1 MSKSSF
7 RSSFL
12 PHTYMYTP
20 RPRLLPDQA
29 SLFFPARPGLAMPQP
44 RLLRR
49 RSPYLATGTKAA
61 TLARFAA
68 FIQQR
73 HLGVS
78 SAAVAPRCLL
88 PGPSSPLPPLSRSSS
103 RPARQRGGAG
113 GSSLG
118 PLLPFTSLSLFL
130 SHSPDIVASSRE
142 TLALRPSRVAALAAP
157 RWPSPGEAAQRGPY
171 LSLVSSFIYLVKT
184 VDLVFQFY
192 FIFMCLLQELDLL
205 SP

>member
-7 RSSFL
+7 RSSFFYRT
-12 PHTYMYTP
+12 HICTP
-20 RPRLLPDQA
+20 RPRLLPDRA

-49 RSPYLATGTKAA
+49 RSPCLAIGTKAA
-61 TLARFAA
+61 TPVRFAA

-78 SAAVAPRCLL
+78 SAAVAPQHLL
-88 PGPSSPLPPLSRSSS
+88 PGPGSPLAPRSRSSS

-130 SHSPDIVASSRE
+130 SHSPDVVASSRE
-142 TLALRPSRVAALAAP
+142 TLALRPSRVAALAAL
-157 RWPSPGEAAQRGPY
+157 RWPSSGEAAHRRPY
-171 LSLVSSFIYLVKT
+171 LSPVSSFIYLVKT
-184 VDLVFQFY
+184 VDLVF
-192 FIFMCLLQELDLL
+192 
-205 SP
+205 